1 MHNPLDELLASEEV
15 DQCLRTRTTLI
26 GHDFASGA
34 RWASGGLHHGSPRGA
49 QADLGSVNARS
60 LSDQFST
67 GFFFAAMMPLKDG

>member
-15 DQCLRTRTTLI
+15 DQCLRTGTTLI

-49 QADLGSVNARS
+49 QADLGGVNAQVAQRPV
-60 LSDQFST
+60 ST